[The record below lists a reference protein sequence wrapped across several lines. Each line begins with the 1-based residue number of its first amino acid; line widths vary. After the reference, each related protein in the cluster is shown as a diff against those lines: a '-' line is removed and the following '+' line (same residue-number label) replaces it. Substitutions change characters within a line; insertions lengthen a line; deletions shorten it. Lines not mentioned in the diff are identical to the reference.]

1 MFQALQ
7 VAIVVI
13 LLLSSL
19 FRPVI
24 LYLSANCWPAPN
36 MIMISF
42 RAFIVNL
49 IRDPPSSLILS
60 CVLRGTPFDRPTP
73 DSGSFPLLRLEDFN
87 GSCQHSEDTVVSSC
101 LAISTLDS
109 LQGKDGLRSLSGR
122 TGDRGRGGGQTTC
135 PLKGQSLFWCFRSWM
150 NYQMK
155 PATVNDC
162 DEDEKSSTYAV
173 LIVEWCYKVLQIHG

>member
-1 MFQALQ
+1 MQTAGCKVAENSPGGSLIKAFLGFFFCSFCFWLSKDKPDLFVGGLGGGAAGLFQALQ

-73 DSGSFPLLRLEDFN
+73 DSGPFPLLRLGDFN

-109 LQGKDGLRSLSGR
+109 LRGKDGLRSLSGQA
-122 TGDRGRGGGQTTC
+122 GDWGWGGGQH
-135 PLKGQSLFWCFRSWM
+135 
-150 NYQMK
+150 
-155 PATVNDC
+155 V
-162 DEDEKSSTYAV
+162 
-173 LIVEWCYKVLQIHG
+173 H